1 MNARSSRDVPGPNA
15 RGAAAFIASV
25 VRSPLGGYVRL
36 AARYGDAIRIPYR
49 PGNSLYVLSR
59 PEHAEHVLAANQDN
73 YVKAFT
79 YRPLRALIG
88 DGLLTSEGERWRRH
102 RRVIQPVFSRR
113 HVTAFGPAMTAA
125 ARRLTARWDSL
136 AEGTVIN
143 VAGQMSA
150 LALDIVGQALF
161 GFDLTSDSEHMG
173 RAMDAGQRVAT
184 LATFVP
190 VPWGPASARAL
201 KSVARRVGRTPE
213 GIEGPVG
220 RIISERRAAAP
231 ADTGRDL
238 LDLLLTA
245 RAADGT
251 PLTDAEIGDEVA
263 TFMLAGHETSANTL
277 SWSLALLSAYPSA
290 RQHLEAELDA
300 VLGDRDPDAGDAD
313 KLPWT
318 RAVVAEAM
326 RLYPPAWTIERNAL
340 ADDEVAG
347 VPVPARSLVAI
358 PPYLVHRHPDFWP
371 DPAGFDPR
379 RFLPDDSP
387 VNCPPALSPPAP
399 GWPANGVASHGHG
412 STDDGNGHPAPQARH
427 RYAYIP
433 FGGGRRACVGASF
446 AELETVLVLATI
458 GRRYR
463 LELTMRG
470 IPEPTA
476 NITLRPARGLPMR
489 LLRRGADT

>member
-1 MNARSSRDVPGPNA
+1 
-15 RGAAAFIASV
+15 V
-25 VRSPLGGYVRL
+25 VRSPLDGYVRL
-36 AARYGDAIRIPYR
+36 AARYGDTIRVPYR

-59 PEHAEHVLAANQDN
+59 PEQAEHVLAANQDN

-79 YRPLRALIG
+79 YRPLRALVG

-102 RRVIQPVFSRR
+102 RRLVQPVFSRR
-113 HVTAFGPAMTAA
+113 HVTVFGPAMTEG
-125 ARRLTARWDSL
+125 ARRLTARWDAL
-136 AEGTVIN
+136 ADGTVIN
-143 VAGQMSA
+143 VAAQMSA
-150 LALDIVGQALF
+150 VALDIAGRALF
-161 GFDLTSDSEHMG
+161 GFDLSGDAELMG

-190 VPWGPASARAL
+190 LPWGPASTRAL
-201 KSVARRVGRTPE
+201 KSVARRVGHTSE

-220 RIISERRAAAP
+220 RIISQRRAAAP
-231 ADTGRDL
+231 ERPEDAPPLDL
-238 LDLLLTA
+238 LDVLLTA
-245 RAADGT
+245 RAADGS

-290 RQHLEAELDA
+290 RQQLEAELDA

-340 ADDEVAG
+340 ADDAVAG
-347 VPVPARSLVAI
+347 LRIPAGSLVAV

-379 RFLPDDSP
+379 RFLPD
-387 VNCPPALSPPAP
+387 
-399 GWPANGVASHGHG
+399 
-412 STDDGNGHPAPQARH
+412 GNGQSRH

-458 GRRYR
+458 ARRYR
-463 LELTMRG
+463 LELTMSG
-470 IPEPTA
+470 IPVPTA
-476 NITLRPARGLPMR
+476 NITLRPGRSLPMR
-489 LLRRGADT
+489 LLNRT